1 MMKQAITEWH
11 PLKFLML
18 LWGHW
23 QTSVGGLDGK
33 GKSLVEKHLE
43 FCYVTVFLSR
53 AVPWPTCFT
62 VEDLAAASLIHQ
74 LHSLKVG
81 LKKKAFQIRFVSGPG
96 HKRGEVKRKKK
107 KKTGSYQ
114 IHMYLLETKY
124 SDCATSWKQRCGCKH
139 PSSSLFWSA
148 LKRENAHDAL
158 LFGGFLI
165 SLPHR
170 NRKQQMQPIV
180 PVLFW
185 CFVVWCHV

>member
-1 MMKQAITEWH
+1 MTPTEVFNVALGALTDICRWLGWKRKVSGGEAFRVLLRNGVSEPCSTVAH
-11 PLKFLML
+11 VFHCWRSRCSVPNSPAPLTQS
-18 LWGHW
+18 W
-23 QTSVGGLDGK
+23 T
-33 GKSLVEKHLE
+33 EKKK
-43 FCYVTVFLSR
+43 LSR
-53 AVPWPTCFT
+53 YVLFPGPVTR
-62 VEDLAAASLIHQ
+62 EGR
-74 LHSLKVG
+74 LKE
-81 LKKKAFQIRFVSGPG
+81 KQ
-96 HKRGEVKRKKK
+96 

-114 IHMYLLETKY
+114 IHVYLLETKY
-124 SDCATSWKQRCGCKH
+124 SNCATSWKQRCGCKH

-158 LFGGFLI
+158 VFVGFLI